1 MGRYYVCKAS
11 ALLSNILKKLKS
23 SIMKRI
29 ATYAFA
35 LLLSACSL
43 KSIAQQNNNR
53 PKLFSNFPD
62 IINCSETELSR
73 VFTIAE
79 GQNISLSFSNN
90 FIFAGNLSS
99 SIVKY
104 SNLHSTIIKS
114 PVFNNAIFNLSKRIN
129 DDNSITYVGRII
141 NTNYG
146 DMYELKKDI
155 SGNYQLVKTE
165 TSYVIQD
172 CAHQ

>member
-1 MGRYYVCKAS
+1 MGRYYLCKAS
-11 ALLSNILKKLKS
+11 ALRSNILKKLKS

-43 KSIAQQNNNR
+43 KSFAQQNNR
-53 PKLFSNFPD
+53 PKLFNNFPD
-62 IINCSETELSR
+62 IINCSEAELAR
-73 VFTIAE
+73 VFTTAE

-90 FIFAGNLSS
+90 FIYAGNISS
-99 SIVKY
+99 SVVKY

-114 PVFNNAIFNLSKRIN
+114 PVFNNAIFHLSKRIN

-155 SGNYQLVKTE
+155 SGTYQLIKNE
-165 TSYVIQD
+165 TSHVMQD